1 MAAVCRTLLVQM
13 LHRLGKPITT
23 QFFLL
28 RVFVF
33 TLFMYF
39 LFLSFLII
47 TIYFIWFYFYFFFRL
62 DFYSAFLFPSRSL
75 DEISRVS
82 DTRSVPPSFQTAIG
96 ESIVTGYRLIAT
108 LCHCPVGPPRILRE
122 PQMDSWRSSSLPI
135 DWEAIENFKY
145 R

>member
-1 MAAVCRTLLVQM
+1 M
-13 LHRLGKPITT
+13 
-23 QFFLL
+23 FLL
-28 RVFVF
+28 YLCIF
-33 TLFMYF
+33 YSY
-39 LFLSFLII
+39 LFLLLLSILFD
-47 TIYFIWFYFYFFFRL
+47 FISIFFRL

-122 PQMDSWRSSSLPI
+122 PQMDS
-135 DWEAIENFKY
+135 
-145 R
+145 